1 MRPDGF
7 KAKLVESKSIQV
19 TGNTHRQTDILIY
32 RMARYSRRKLYIKW
46 LILGAVMHHDTQ
58 FQSAVM
64 HHDTQ
69 LQSAVMHHGTQLTE
83 CRDASWYPTSK
94 PEVLSGFETGNRIP
108 HDEWNLRGIAHAHTY
123 TEKTTFLCKDN

>member
-7 KAKLVESKSIQV
+7 KAKLVESKDIQV
-19 TGNTHRQTDILIY
+19 TGNTHTQTDILIY

-69 LQSAVMHHGTQLTE
+69 LQSAVMHHDTQLTE
-83 CRDASWYPTSK
+83 CRDRSRYPTSECRDASRY
-94 PEVLSGFETGNRIP
+94 PTSG
-108 HDEWNLRGIAHAHTY
+108 
-123 TEKTTFLCKDN
+123 